1 MNYLP
6 RQVSTNS
13 EMNPCNNPS
22 ISLLMVYSLFC
33 TAFLLPNAQSKG
45 GKTGREK
52 LQMKLHPKQE
62 KVEPEQVVIYE
73 GLPGEAEYE
82 VDLSDQ
88 ETVREK
94 EEGSE
99 AGR

>member
-1 MNYLP
+1 MH
-6 RQVSTNS
+6 S
-13 EMNPCNNPS
+13 CNNPS
-22 ISLLMVYSLFC
+22 IPFLLVCSLFC
-33 TAFLLPNAQSKG
+33 TAFLLPGAQSKV
-45 GKTGREK
+45 GKSGREK
-52 LQMKLHPKQE
+52 LQLKLHPKQA

-82 VDLSDQ
+82 VDLSDH
-88 ETVREK
+88 ETGREK

>member
-1 MNYLP
+1 
-6 RQVSTNS
+6 V
-13 EMNPCNNPS
+13 
-22 ISLLMVYSLFC
+22 
-33 TAFLLPNAQSKG
+33 
-45 GKTGREK
+45 GKSGREK
-52 LQMKLHPKQE
+52 LQLMLHPKQE
-62 KVEPEQVVIYE
+62 KVEPEQAVICE

-88 ETVREK
+88 ETLREK

>member
-1 MNYLP
+1 MH
-6 RQVSTNS
+6 S
-13 EMNPCNNPS
+13 CNNPS
-22 ISLLMVYSLFC
+22 IPFLLICSLFC
-33 TAFLLPNAQSKG
+33 TALILPGAQSKMR
-45 GKTGREK
+45 KPTKEK
-52 LQMKLHPKQE
+52 LQLKLHPKQE

-88 ETVREK
+88 ETGREK
-94 EEGSE
+94 EYGSE

>member
-1 MNYLP
+1 MRKP
-6 RQVSTNS
+6 T
-13 EMNPCNNPS
+13 
-22 ISLLMVYSLFC
+22 
-33 TAFLLPNAQSKG
+33 K
-45 GKTGREK
+45 EK
-52 LQMKLHPKQE
+52 LQLKLHPKQE

-88 ETVREK
+88 ETGRER
-94 EEGSE
+94 EEVGE

>member
-1 MNYLP
+1 MH
-6 RQVSTNS
+6 SCS
-13 EMNPCNNPS
+13 NPS
-22 ISLLMVYSLFC
+22 IPFLLICSLCGL
-33 TAFLLPNAQSKG
+33 AFLLPSAQSKV
-45 GKTGREK
+45 GKSGRDK
-52 LQMKLHPKQE
+52 LQLKLHHKQE

-88 ETVREK
+88 ETVRDR
-94 EEGSE
+94 E